1 MQWPINST
9 FLSLTAGLE
18 TTRIELVLTAASR
31 FPHWEQKVKNSLWQ
45 QTQSVNKASFC
56 FACLRICLIFLF
68 FFKNTT

>member
-9 FLSLTAGLE
+9 FLSVTAGLE

-45 QTQSVNKASFC
+45 QTQSVATDSVRK
-56 FACLRICLIFLF
+56 
-68 FFKNTT
+68 